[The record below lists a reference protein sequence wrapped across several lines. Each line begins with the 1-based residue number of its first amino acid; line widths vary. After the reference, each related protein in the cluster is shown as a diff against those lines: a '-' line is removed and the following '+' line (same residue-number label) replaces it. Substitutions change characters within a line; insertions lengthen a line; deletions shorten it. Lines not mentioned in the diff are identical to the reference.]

1 MIYIEGER
9 TMLKWI
15 KKHKVF
21 MCICFVFIVIG
32 VPFII
37 HCLFKLHPTEKFSF
51 LLQSGAQEN
60 CCNIMVVFLRLLVL

>member
-1 MIYIEGER
+1 
-9 TMLKWI
+9 MLEWI

-37 HCLFKLHPTEKFSF
+37 HCLFKLHPTEKYSF
-51 LLQSGAQEN
+51 FIAEWSAGELL
-60 CCNIMVVFLRLLVL
+60 

>member
-1 MIYIEGER
+1 
-9 TMLKWI
+9 MLKWI

-37 HCLFKLHPTEKFSF
+37 HCLFKLHPTEKVFFF
-51 LLQSGAQEN
+51 LVAEW
-60 CCNIMVVFLRLLVL
+60 